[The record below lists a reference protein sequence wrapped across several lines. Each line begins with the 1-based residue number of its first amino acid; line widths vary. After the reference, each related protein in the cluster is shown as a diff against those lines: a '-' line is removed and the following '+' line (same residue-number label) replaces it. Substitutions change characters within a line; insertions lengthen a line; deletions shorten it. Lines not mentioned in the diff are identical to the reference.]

1 MTSSLLPV
9 LPSQEGFGRLGSRGG
24 TDQAMQQELRRESLS
39 ESDRAH
45 KPEDSPEPS
54 EQRSAESRAL
64 FCLFVFLDV
73 HCSRKQVPPP
83 EPGMPTAPH
92 ITEQAQAARRQA
104 PAGSKVHR
112 VRHFHRSQRFVA
124 GLWRRADLD
133 GSSNLAVLAVRRCI
147 YSPAVKTGSV

>member
-9 LPSQEGFGRLGSRGG
+9 LPSQEGFGRLDSRGG
-24 TDQAMQQELRRESLS
+24 TDEAMQQELGRESLS

-54 EQRSAESRAL
+54 STAL
-64 FCLFVFLDV
+64 QKVGLCFAFCFFLDV

-92 ITEQAQAARRQA
+92 ITEQAEAAQRQA
-104 PAGSKVHR
+104 PAGQGPPSKT
-112 VRHFHRSQRFVA
+112 FPWSQRFAA

-133 GSSNLAVLAVRRCI
+133 GSGNLAVLAVRRCI